1 MDRETI
7 EAAEAA
13 VHPNFPKTEA
23 ILIVELDGAEADV
36 SALFTRVEEVCNE
49 ARASEIQIARTAEQ
63 RARFWQ
69 GRKAAFAAMG
79 RVSPSYYVQDGVIPR
94 TRLPEV
100 LSRIRDLSERSGL
113 KIGNVFHA
121 GDGNL
126 HPLVCY
132 DERIPGQA
140 DLAQE
145 VASEILTY
153 CLDADGSNHR
163 RARRGRRQG
172 RAPAEDV
179 QRERPR
185 HDAARAV
192 RVRSRLHLQPGQ
204 GVSDAATVRRGAR
217 AVQEASGRG
226 GGSGG
231 ARLMPGA
238 TSTALLDR
246 LAAQAGPGA
255 AVRAGG
261 GDDAVDGVQPRL
273 VAAPGTGEGVA
284 ATLAWA
290 SAEGLSVRVSGG
302 ATKQQWGAPRGT
314 VDVLLSTARLSRIL
328 EHRHGDLTAT
338 VEAGAPLGSVNA
350 ALGVH
355 GQRLPWDPPWPEQA
369 TIGGIVATN
378 DSGPRRHG
386 HGAPRDSIIGV
397 TMARMDGRTAKAGGI
412 VVKNVAGYDLA
423 RLLTGSFGCLGVIL
437 TATFKLAPA
446 PPASR
451 TVHVTVD
458 SLEAAAPVA
467 ADIAAS
473 SLTPTAIEVAWGP
486 AGLLVRFESVEASVV
501 QQADAACAI
510 VGGERRFRRARRRPG
525 AGGLGGGTR
534 RIGPRAG
541 TLVKLSTV
549 PAELFATL
557 AWLRDRAAADGLEM
571 AAAGRAGLGV
581 VDVRLDGPP
590 EAQAGLVAVLRERLP
605 AGRGSAVIRRG
616 GPELR
621 RRVDSWGPIGD
632 GMRVMMAIKRQFDP
646 AALLNPGR
654 GPGGL

>member
-1 MDRETI
+1 
-7 EAAEAA
+7 
-13 VHPNFPKTEA
+13 
-23 ILIVELDGAEADV
+23 
-36 SALFTRVEEVCNE
+36 
-49 ARASEIQIARTAEQ
+49 
-63 RARFWQ
+63 
-69 GRKAAFAAMG
+69 
-79 RVSPSYYVQDGVIPR
+79 
-94 TRLPEV
+94 
-100 LSRIRDLSERSGL
+100 
-113 KIGNVFHA
+113 
-121 GDGNL
+121 
-126 HPLVCY
+126 
-132 DERIPGQA
+132 
-140 DLAQE
+140 
-145 VASEILTY
+145 
-153 CLDADGSNHR
+153 
-163 RARRGRRQG
+163 
-172 RAPAEDV
+172 
-179 QRERPR
+179 
-185 HDAARAV
+185 
-192 RVRSRLHLQPGQ
+192 
-204 GVSDAATVRRGAR
+204 
-217 AVQEASGRG
+217 
-226 GGSGG
+226 
-231 ARLMPGA
+231 MPGA
-238 TSTALLDR
+238 TTAALLAR
-246 LAAQAGPGA
+246 LAARAGPGA

-261 GDDAVDGVQPRL
+261 DDDAVDGVQPRL

-290 SAEGLSVRVSGG
+290 SSEGLSVRVSGG
-302 ATKQQWGAPRGT
+302 GTKQQWGAPGGT
-314 VDVLLSTARLSRIL
+314 ADLLLSTARLSTVL

-350 ALGVH
+350 TLGAH
-355 GQRLPWDPPWPEQA
+355 GQRLPWDPPWPERA

-378 DSGPRRHG
+378 DSGPHRHG

-451 TVHVTVD
+451 TVQVTVD

-467 ADIAAS
+467 ADLAAS
-473 SLTPTAIEVAWGP
+473 SLTPTAIEVAWRP
-486 AGLLVRFESVEASVV
+486 AGLLVRFESVEASVA

-510 VGGERRFRRARRRPG
+510 VGARGASAVLAGDQEQAAWERHAAHWSPG
-525 AGGLGGGTR
+525 
-534 RIGPRAG
+534 G

-590 EAQAGLVAVLRERLP
+590 DAQAGLVAVLRGRLP

>member
-1 MDRETI
+1 
-7 EAAEAA
+7 
-13 VHPNFPKTEA
+13 
-23 ILIVELDGAEADV
+23 
-36 SALFTRVEEVCNE
+36 
-49 ARASEIQIARTAEQ
+49 
-63 RARFWQ
+63 
-69 GRKAAFAAMG
+69 
-79 RVSPSYYVQDGVIPR
+79 
-94 TRLPEV
+94 
-100 LSRIRDLSERSGL
+100 
-113 KIGNVFHA
+113 
-121 GDGNL
+121 
-126 HPLVCY
+126 
-132 DERIPGQA
+132 
-140 DLAQE
+140 
-145 VASEILTY
+145 
-153 CLDADGSNHR
+153 
-163 RARRGRRQG
+163 
-172 RAPAEDV
+172 
-179 QRERPR
+179 
-185 HDAARAV
+185 
-192 RVRSRLHLQPGQ
+192 
-204 GVSDAATVRRGAR
+204 
-217 AVQEASGRG
+217 
-226 GGSGG
+226 
-231 ARLMPGA
+231 MPGA
-238 TSTALLDR
+238 TTTALLDR

-255 AVRAGG
+255 AVRAGRD
-261 GDDAVDGVQPRL
+261 DDAVDGVGPRL

-290 SAEGLSVRVSGG
+290 SSEGLSVRVSGG
-302 ATKQQWGAPRGT
+302 GTKQRWGAPGGT
-314 VDVLLSTARLSRIL
+314 VDLLLSTAALRRVV

-338 VEAGAPLGSVNA
+338 VEAGAPLGSVDA
-350 ALGVH
+350 ALGAH
-355 GQRLPWDPPWPEQA
+355 GQRLAWDPPWPEQA

-386 HGAPRDSIIGV
+386 YGAPRDSIIGV

-451 TVHVTVD
+451 TVQVTVD
-458 SLEAAAPVA
+458 SLEDAAPVA
-467 ADIAAS
+467 ADLAAS
-473 SLTPTAIEVAWGP
+473 SLTPTAMEVAWGP
-486 AGLLVRFESVEASVV
+486 ARLLARFESVEASVA
-501 QQADAACAI
+501 QQADAARAI
-510 VGGERRFRRARRRPG
+510 VGARGASVVLAGEQERAVWARHAAHWS
-525 AGGLGGGTR
+525 AGGT
-534 RIGPRAG
+534 G

-590 EAQAGLVAVLRERLP
+590 EAQADLVGALRERLP

-621 RRVDSWGPIGD
+621 RRIDPWGPIGD